1 MLFYLQRI
9 TRIFT
14 DIILDI
20 LISGVSRGFTRIIIF
35 MFLYILKIR
44 ADTSDTWSNFVSS
57 GSQGY
62 TRIIYFSCTCISL
75 NTWRYE

>member
-14 DIILDI
+14 DIILYI
-20 LISGVSRGFTRIIIF
+20 LISGVSRVFTRIIIF

-44 ADTSDTWSNFVSS
+44 GD
-57 GSQGY
+57 
-62 TRIIYFSCTCISL
+62 
-75 NTWRYE
+75 